1 MEQKGTKLKFL
12 EINKLIFEILNK
24 DEKKKFLVFVSLALL
39 SLILEVLGITL
50 FLPIM
55 SYLISPEI
63 IENNKYFIL
72 IKSYIYFER
81 DIYYF
86 YLLISAFTLIF
97 VIKNFVLI
105 AINYWQLNF
114 GNQIRVRLSSIFFT
128 NYLKQNINFYLDRDK
143 SILSKYT
150 HYETNHIKETIF
162 LLGNFYS
169 EILIIIF
176 LVSFIIFFNNPL
188 VIILL
193 FACFLIA
200 VIFDYITKS
209 KLRRAGSERFERS
222 NKTLKIIMD
231 AFKSIRDVKL
241 YRKENNFFNSFNYNN
256 IIFGDATVKH
266 GFILNLPRYFF
277 ESIALIFF
285 LFLTILNLNI
295 NENVQETFVKLT
307 VLFLITIRLLP
318 STNKVATAF
327 VGLRYVS
334 HGISEMIKEYKL
346 INDPKTLEDF
356 SNKKNIKNFKKNIK
370 LRSIDFGY
378 KNNDLIFEDLNLNIN
393 KGDKIALVG
402 ESGSGKTTFL
412 DILTGFV
419 KPTKGQIVIDEEE
432 FKINDISR
440 LDLFGYVHQDV
451 ILFNDTIINNI
462 TLSNKNKN
470 EYNAKELETI
480 YDYCKKAQIYD
491 FIMSLPEG
499 LFSHVGED
507 GLNISG
513 GQKQRLGIVRA
524 LVANASI
531 LILDEA
537 TNSLDDKTEESFFEV
552 LSDLN
557 KQLTIISINHKLKNK
572 SFFDHIYHLNKKN
585 LVKVN

>member
-1 MEQKGTKLKFL
+1 MEQKSTKLKFF
-12 EINKLIFEILNK
+12 EINRLIFAILNK
-24 DEKKKFLVFVSLALL
+24 KEKKKFLVFISLALL
-39 SLILEVLGITL
+39 SLILEALGITL

-72 IKSYIYFER
+72 IKSYISFER

-114 GNQIRVRLSSIFFT
+114 GNQIRVRLSSIFFS
-128 NYLKQNINFYLDRDK
+128 NYLKQNLNFYLDRDK
-143 SILSKYT
+143 SILAKYT

-169 EILIIIF
+169 EIFIIIF
-176 LVSFIIFFNNPL
+176 LISFIIFFNNPL

-193 FACFLIA
+193 LACFFIA

-209 KLRRAGSERFERS
+209 KLRRAGLERFERS

-241 YRKENNFFNSFNYNN
+241 YRKEDNFFNSFNKNN
-256 IIFGDATVKH
+256 IIYGDATVKH
-266 GFILNLPRYFF
+266 GFILNLPRFFF

-327 VGLRYVS
+327 VGLRYIS

-346 INDPKTLEDF
+346 INDTKTLEDF
-356 SNKKNIKNFKKNIK
+356 SNKKIIKKFKKIIK
-370 LRSIDFGY
+370 LKSVDFGY
-378 KNNDLIFEDLNLNIN
+378 KDNDLIFENLNLNIN

-402 ESGSGKTTFL
+402 DSGSGKTTFL

-419 KPTKGQIVIDEEE
+419 KPTKGQIIIDDEEY
-432 FKINDISR
+432 KINDISR

-462 TLSNKNKN
+462 TLSNKNKYDA
-470 EYNAKELETI
+470 EELETI
-480 YDYCKKAQIYD
+480 YDYCRKAQIYD
-491 FIMSLPEG
+491 FIISLPEG
-499 LFSHVGED
+499 LFSYVGED

-537 TNSLDDKTEESFFEV
+537 TNSLDDKTEENFFEV
-552 LSDLN
+552 LNDLN
-557 KQLTIISINHKLKNK
+557 EELTIISINHKLKNK
-572 SFFDHIYHLNKKN
+572 SFFDHIYHLDKKK
-585 LVKVN
+585 LVKIEK

>member
-1 MEQKGTKLKFL
+1 MEQKVNKLKFF
-12 EINKLIFEILNK
+12 EINRLIFAILNK
-24 DEKKKFLVFVSLALL
+24 KEKKKFLVFVSLALL
-39 SLILEVLGITL
+39 SLILEALGITL

-55 SYLISPEI
+55 SYLISPEV

-97 VIKNFVLI
+97 VFKNFVLI

-128 NYLKQNINFYLDRDK
+128 NYLKQNINFYLDKDK

-169 EILIIIF
+169 EIFIIIF

-193 FACFLIA
+193 LACFLIA
-200 VIFDYITKS
+200 IIFDYITKS

-241 YRKENNFFNSFNYNN
+241 YRKENNFFNSFNKNN

-318 STNKVATAF
+318 STNKVATSF

-346 INDPKTLEDF
+346 INDHKTLEDF
-356 SNKKNIKNFKKNIK
+356 SNKKIIKNFKNIIK
-370 LRSIDFGY
+370 LRSVNFGY
-378 KNNDLIFEDLNLNIN
+378 NDNDLIFENLNLDIN
-393 KGDKIALVG
+393 KGDKIALIG

-419 KPTKGQIVIDEEE
+419 KPTKGQIIIDDDEY
-432 FKINDISR
+432 KINDISR

-462 TLSNKNKN
+462 TLSNKLKD
-470 EYNAKELETI
+470 EYDAEELGTI
-480 YDYCKKAQIYD
+480 YDCCKKAQIYD
-491 FIMSLPEG
+491 FIMSLPQG
-499 LFSHVGED
+499 LFSQVGED

-513 GQKQRLGIVRA
+513 GQKQRIGIVRA

-537 TNSLDDKTEESFFEV
+537 TNSLDDKTEENFFEV
-552 LSDLN
+552 LGNLN
-557 KQLTIISINHKLKNK
+557 KDLTIISINHKLKNK
-572 SFFDHIYHLNKKN
+572 YFFKSIYEIDQKQLKK
-585 LVKVN
+585 V